1 MSSSKALVKHN
12 SSSSDKS
19 DKPSKPNKPNKD
31 DARSQSSQ
39 RECEHVYQGIKRWK
53 AHDGA
58 VLLPV
63 VRKGTVSLLNERA
76 KPRWWK
82 VKVKKTKA
90 VMCITTPQ
98 TLQQEI
104 DSSASHGQVHELF
117 LLISR
122 HVEIQQLQINVPS
135 TVDNLYI
142 IRCANESKRPG
153 SVEANRK
160 LVLNGGSTFCGVR
173 LDEWQSKRVGEHN
186 IILGPD
192 VAIQLSMG
200 IPWTARDALAVI
212 SKQQREEVCKHFK
225 EMCEAKCEG
234 NPQWDKWRD
243 PVNKLLDVAAGT
255 SSLAQVVECY
265 AGGIVVQAATTL
277 TASGI
282 EGAFRVSA
290 GLLCL
295 SGPGQM
301 ALIGV
306 GAAAAIYYIPWDTV
320 WGWFRSAFGAFLSWL
335 MRAWENLKSWVQTT
349 VTEKGPAL
357 AKQAIVMSI
366 HPILTA

>member
-1 MSSSKALVKHN
+1 MSSNKSLTKHSSRESKQ
-12 SSSSDKS
+12 
-19 DKPSKPNKPNKD
+19 D
-31 DARSQSSQ
+31 DTRSSSQ

-53 AHDGA
+53 AHAGA

-63 VRKGTVSLLNERA
+63 VRKSTVSILNERA

-82 VKVKKTKA
+82 MKKGMSRSLSPGPIIPILA
-90 VMCITTPQ
+90 M
-98 TLQQEI
+98 LNSSFYNSMLI
-104 DSSASHGQVHELF
+104 DIDTGNSEGCY
-117 LLISR
+117 SR
-122 HVEIQQLQINVPS
+122 
-135 TVDNLYI
+135 
-142 IRCANESKRPG
+142 RPG
-153 SVEANRK
+153 SVEANKK

-173 LDEWQSKRVGEHN
+173 LDEWQTKRVGEHN
-186 IILGPD
+186 VILGHD
-192 VAIQLSMG
+192 VVIQLSMG

-212 SKQQREEVCKHFK
+212 SKQQREEVCRHFK

-234 NPQWDKWRD
+234 NPQWDKWRE

-255 SSLAQVVECY
+255 TSLAQVVECY
-265 AGGIVVQAATTL
+265 AGGIVVEAATKL
-277 TASGI
+277 TASSI

-301 ALIGV
+301 ALVGV

-335 MRAWENLKSWVQTT
+335 VAAWENLKSWVKST
-349 VTEKGPAL
+349 VTTQGPAL
-357 AKQAIVMSI
+357 AKQAIEMRV
-366 HPILTA
+366 HPILPA